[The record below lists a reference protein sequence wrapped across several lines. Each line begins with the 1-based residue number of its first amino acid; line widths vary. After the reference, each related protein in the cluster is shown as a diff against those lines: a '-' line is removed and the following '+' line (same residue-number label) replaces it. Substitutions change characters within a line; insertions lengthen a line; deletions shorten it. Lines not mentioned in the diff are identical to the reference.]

1 MGNAKKG
8 SEYVCDVCGT
18 TLVVTECGT
27 GYLEDIVCCSQPM
40 KAGTAKTK
48 KAKSK
53 KSKAKKAVKRK
64 K

>member
-1 MGNAKKG
+1 MGKANKG
-8 SEYVCDVCGT
+8 SEYVCGVCGT

-40 KAGTAKTK
+40 KVKAAK
-48 KAKSK
+48 AK
-53 KSKAKKAVKRK
+53 KSKPKKAVKK